1 MRTFVAIE
9 LDQTIKDTL
18 SAFIQKLDTGGRNIK
33 WVKPQGMHLTL
44 KFLGEVP
51 EDKISEIQSVL
62 DRIVKDYS
70 RFQLS
75 LKGSGTFPPAARV
88 PRVVW
93 IGVEKNELLQ
103 NVQARVENELYK
115 IRFPKEKR
123 KYHPHL
129 TLGRVKGPE
138 NLQTVMETLNQNK
151 ETEFGKM
158 TVNKLTFFKSTLK
171 PTGAEYTI
179 IAESYL
185 K

>member
-18 SAFIQKLDTGGRNIK
+18 SSLIQKLDTGDRSIK
-33 WVKPQGMHLTL
+33 WVKSQGMHLTL
-44 KFLGEVP
+44 KFLGE
-51 EDKISEIQSVL
+51 ISENRIPEIQSVL
-62 DRIVKDYS
+62 DRLAKDYA

-75 LKGSGTFPPAARV
+75 LKGTGTFPPAARI

-93 IGVEKNELLQ
+93 VGVEKNEILQ
-103 NVQARVENELYK
+103 NIQARVENELHK

-129 TLGRVKGPE
+129 TLGRVKGSQ
-138 NLQTVMETLNQNK
+138 NLQTVMETLSQHK
-151 ETEFGKM
+151 EEEFGKM
-158 TVNKLTFFKSTLK
+158 TVNKLTLFKSTLK
-171 PTGAEYTI
+171 PTGAEYAI
-179 IAESYL
+179 ISEFYL

>member
-9 LDQTIKDTL
+9 LDQTIKDNL
-18 SAFIQKLDTGGRNIK
+18 SSLVQKLDTGDRNIK
-33 WVKPQGMHLTL
+33 WVKSQGMHLTL
-44 KFLGEVP
+44 KFLGEVSENQIP
-51 EDKISEIQSVL
+51 EIQTVL
-62 DRIVKDYS
+62 DRLAKDYS

-75 LKGSGTFPPAARV
+75 LKGTGTFPPAARI

-93 IGVEKNELLQ
+93 VGIEKNDALQ
-103 NVQARVENELYK
+103 NIQARVENELHK

-129 TLGRVKGPE
+129 TLGRVKGSQ
-138 NLQTVMETLNQNK
+138 NLQTVMETLNQHK
-151 ETEFGKM
+151 EEEFGKM
-158 TVNKLTFFKSTLK
+158 TVNKLTLFKSTLK

-179 IAESYL
+179 LAESYL